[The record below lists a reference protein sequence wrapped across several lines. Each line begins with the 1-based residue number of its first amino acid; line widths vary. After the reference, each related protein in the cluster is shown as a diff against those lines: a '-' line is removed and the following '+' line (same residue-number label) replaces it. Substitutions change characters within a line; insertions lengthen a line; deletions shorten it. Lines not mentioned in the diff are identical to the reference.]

1 MKEIKAK
8 EGMYLTQVKEVED
21 RIYVTVIKGI
31 NINEADWRDATLEEK
46 EECEQLMQER
56 YESKEG

>member
-8 EGMYLTQVKEVED
+8 EGMYLTQAAEVED
-21 RIYVTVIKGI
+21 RIFVKAIKGI

-46 EECEQLMQER
+46 LE
-56 YESKEG
+56 YEKQRESELLD

>member
-21 RIYVTVIKGI
+21 RIYVTAIKGI

-46 EECEQLMQER
+46 EEYER
-56 YESKEG
+56 KIREEYEPTDS

>member
-21 RIYVTVIKGI
+21 RIYVTAIKGI

-46 EECEQLMQER
+46 EEYERLIQER
-56 YESKEG
+56 YESEEG

>member
-21 RIYVTVIKGI
+21 RIYVTAIKGI

-46 EECEQLMQER
+46 EEFDKQR
-56 YESKEG
+56 ESEFIE

>member
-8 EGMYLTQVKEVED
+8 EGMYLTQAKEVED
-21 RIYVTVIKGI
+21 RIYVTAIKGI

-46 EECEQLMQER
+46 EEYERLMQER
-56 YESKEG
+56 YESEEG